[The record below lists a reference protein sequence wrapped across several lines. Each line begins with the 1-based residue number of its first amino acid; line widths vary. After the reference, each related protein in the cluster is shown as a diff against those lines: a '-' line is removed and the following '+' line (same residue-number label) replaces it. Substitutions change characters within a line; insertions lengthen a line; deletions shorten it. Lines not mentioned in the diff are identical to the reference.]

1 MNNDYI
7 INRAG
12 RLREEMSKTGA
23 DAFVI
28 LTDEGFNWETLYYL
42 SGFKG
47 TSGALVVYNDSAE
60 LILDTRYRK
69 QGESQSPFRVDP
81 QKSSLTDDLIESIS
95 AHGAQNILCE
105 ASKTS
110 HAAWEKLSTA
120 RKTRWSDGTY
130 IISDLRRSKD
140 DLEIEY
146 IAKAGEIA
154 ADAFLQTIACVRP
167 GMTEKEFE
175 ALLNFNINKLG
186 GETGFDMIVA
196 SGSRSSMPH
205 GRATCKEMSDG
216 EWVTVDFGVRYM
228 GYLCDIT
235 RNFSLGR
242 PDPLA
247 AKYHE
252 VLLKAHEEAVKVLSP
267 GANGRDIH
275 KKVCDLL
282 GSFDLGRYFT
292 HGLGH
297 GLGIEIHEPPY
308 LSSKYSY
315 ELKAGDVVTIEPG
328 IYIDG
333 WGGLRLEDNYLI
345 IDGGSR
351 RLTGKLDQSFY
362 RI

>member
-1 MNNDYI
+1 MNNDYVI
-7 INRAG
+7 KRAA

-47 TSGALVVYNDSAE
+47 TSGALVVYKDSAE
-60 LILDTRYRK
+60 LILDARYRK
-69 QGESQSPFRVDP
+69 QGECQSPYLADA

-95 AHGAQNILCE
+95 AHGAEKILCE

-120 RKTRWSDGTY
+120 KKTRWSDGTY

-140 DLEIEY
+140 DLEVEY

-154 ADAFLQTIACVRP
+154 ADAFLETIASVMP

-196 SGSRSSMPH
+196 SGTRSSMPH
-205 GRATCKEMSDG
+205 GRATCKKMTDG

-235 RNFSLGR
+235 RNFSLGS
-242 PDPLA
+242 PDPRA
-247 AKYHE
+247 AEYHE
-252 VLLKAHEEAVKVLSP
+252 LLLRAHEEAVKALAP
-267 GANGRDIH
+267 GVNGRDVY
-275 KKVCDLL
+275 KKVCEVL
-282 GSFDLGRYFT
+282 GSIDLDRYFT

-308 LSSKYSY
+308 LSSKCSY
-315 ELKAGDVVTIEPG
+315 ELRAGDVVTVEPG

-345 IDGGSR
+345 IEGGSR

-362 RI
+362 HI